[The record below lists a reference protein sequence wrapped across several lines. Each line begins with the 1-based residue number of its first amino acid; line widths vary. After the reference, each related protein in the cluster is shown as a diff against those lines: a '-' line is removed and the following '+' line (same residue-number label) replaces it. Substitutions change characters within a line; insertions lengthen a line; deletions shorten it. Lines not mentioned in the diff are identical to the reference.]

1 MSQMSQSRVASSQR
15 SQAEGAHAPSPGLD
29 VHEFAEGMLEA
40 KANVDHLSPSE
51 LIMMDTSLGLF
62 WGYHCTP
69 ETCQKLFVQ

>member
-1 MSQMSQSRVASSQR
+1 MPP
-15 SQAEGAHAPSPGLD
+15 ECPGLD

-62 WGYHCTP
+62 FILSKSLHA
-69 ETCQKLFVQ
+69 